1 MAIEPSNLF
10 GASML
15 DAIKATKEILEK
27 RYKDRGNKDYCMKAH
42 NLDSTLAKLDYVDVS
57 TIFEA
62 DLIERIMHSV
72 SSHKNL
78 PPLTPYPYLLTSV
91 DNEHTDKERH
101 GEDTE
106 RPNYR
111 EFITSAHVGKQA
123 HSTTTKDR
131 SESVV

>member
-1 MAIEPSNLF
+1 MTYSYYFQYHRLYLCILCILDGITGNFIFINAWNEWGEGMAIEPSNLF

-62 DLIERIMHSV
+62 DS
-72 SSHKNL
+72 
-78 PPLTPYPYLLTSV
+78 
-91 DNEHTDKERH
+91 
-101 GEDTE
+101 
-106 RPNYR
+106 NY
-111 EFITSAHVGKQA
+111 
-123 HSTTTKDR
+123 
-131 SESVV
+131 